1 MSAALPTLEIH
12 GPTGISFVHSPQGF
26 STVLAAF
33 TMCTA
38 EWHCNASSLK
48 FKHPTGPQQN
58 AGTGVEIPKMCAD
71 ILYTHPSEMQQG
83 GRQAFSTGPRGMQ
96 HVTEPRMPL
105 ACGDDERAP
114 YPSLWCHGTVRL
126 QALRRQPIIHVHLAC
141 ASAMPLAPQLAL
153 VVARAG
159 AFPQPLICPK
169 RRFRPCHLRSVDH
182 MPALVQTPCLPVYL
196 RESLQVVKTRL
207 QLSGELRMVG
217 AQQYSGSFQGG

>member
-1 MSAALPTLEIH
+1 MVGTSSSHPRVCMTLLYYQAKYACVSVEWSVRLCRGCGVH
-12 GPTGISFVHSPQGF
+12 KPPGGFVP
-26 STVLAAF
+26 
-33 TMCTA
+33 
-38 EWHCNASSLK
+38 
-48 FKHPTGPQQN
+48 PP
-58 AGTGVEIPKMCAD
+58 
-71 ILYTHPSEMQQG
+71 
-83 GRQAFSTGPRGMQ
+83 
-96 HVTEPRMPL
+96 
-105 ACGDDERAP
+105 CGDDERAP
-114 YPSLWCHGTVRL
+114 YPSLWCHGTVRP

-169 RRFRPCHLRSVDH
+169 RRFRPPCHLRSVDH